1 MTAERAYS
9 TRVAY
14 HVARRLKLRADPV
27 EETFFP
33 RRVPRELFESR
44 AQPARV
50 NRVARREILSPASA
64 SSDAIPSAVRVLRS
78 VSYSS
83 ALQCKFRSR
92 NARASNLQ
100 TLLF

>member
-1 MTAERAYS
+1 MTAERTYS

-14 HVARRLKLRADPV
+14 HVARRLKLRADRV

-33 RRVPRELFESR
+33 RRVPRV
-44 AQPARV
+44 QPARV
-50 NRVARREILSPASA
+50 NRRRAKGDSLPGFSQFRRDSVGCPRVTQRILLE
-64 SSDAIPSAVRVLRS
+64 RVTMQ
-78 VSYSS
+78 VPD
-83 ALQCKFRSR
+83 RSR